1 MNAPLQDQLIQILE
15 SNKNR
20 IFRICR
26 SHCSE
31 TEEAKDLFQDVVF
44 HLWKSLPSFKQ
55 ESNINTWVY
64 RITLNVCIRSK
75 QRSLKKERQ
84 QVRLE
89 SIHYENIA
97 EPVVYPLQE
106 KLQKLHQCI
115 SKLGETDKS
124 IIILHLEELS
134 YKEIAQITGLTE
146 NHIAVKIKRIR
157 EKLFTCIS
165 A

>member
-1 MNAPLQDQLIQILE
+1 MSNALQDQLLQILE
-15 SNKNR
+15 SNKDR

-26 SHCSE
+26 SHCSA

-44 HLWKSLPSFKQ
+44 NLWKSLPSFKN

-75 QRSLKKERQ
+75 QRSIKKESTQ
-84 QVRLE
+84 IRLD

-97 EPVVYPLQE
+97 EPTIHPQQE
-106 KLQKLHQCI
+106 KLQKLNHCI
-115 SKLGETDKS
+115 SKLEETEKS
-124 IIILHLEELS
+124 IILLHLEELP

-146 NHIAVKIKRIR
+146 NHIAVKIKRIK